1 MQRAELTHFNFM
13 QYRKLCFVVSSIC
26 VLLSIIFLVWR
37 GLNWGLDFTGG
48 TLVEVEYPNKA
59 VLSDV
64 RSALADGGYENVLA
78 QHFGNDNT
86 VLVRW
91 GEKFTAGHGNDMF
104 AVLQQVDNQVV
115 LRRTEFIGAQVG
127 EELQEKGGIGMLLAL
142 CVMLI
147 YIAFR
152 FQLKFAVGALL
163 ALFHDVFV
171 TLGIFSLFQLEFNL
185 SVLAAILAVIGY
197 SLNDTLVISDRI
209 RENFVNLRINDV
221 TEIINTSLSQVFGRT
236 LVTSLTTLFV
246 LLCLWIFGGEGLKN
260 FSIALT
266 VGVLVGTYSSI
277 YISSSLLLYLNIK
290 REDIVIDKS
299 ERSFP

>member
-1 MQRAELTHFNFM
+1 MKDNFTRFNFM
-13 QYRKLCFVVSSIC
+13 KYRNLCFAVSFVC
-26 VLLSIIFLVWR
+26 MFLSIVFLIWR

-48 TLVEVEYPNKA
+48 TVVEVEYPNGV
-59 VLSDV
+59 VLNDV
-64 RSALADGGYENVLA
+64 RSALADGGFEETIVQY
-78 QHFGNDNT
+78 FGNPNT
-86 VLVRW
+86 VLVRL
-91 GEKFTAGHGNDMF
+91 GERFTAGRGDDVF
-104 AVLQQVDNQVV
+104 TVLQQADNQVE
-115 LRRTEFIGAQVG
+115 LRRIEFIGAQVG

-142 CVMLI
+142 CIMLI

-152 FQLKFAVGALL
+152 FQLKFAAGALL
-163 ALFHDVFV
+163 ALFHDVLL

-209 RENFVNLRINDV
+209 RENFVNLRIDDV
-221 TEIINTSLSQVFGRT
+221 TEIVNTSLRQVFGRT

-266 VGVLVGTYSSI
+266 IGVVIGTYSSI
-277 YISSSLLLYLNIK
+277 YISSSLLLYLKIK
-290 REDIVIDKS
+290 REDMVLDKS
-299 ERSFP
+299 EKYLP